1 MLKSRFLLLEL
12 DKYEADFY
20 HLPQFV
26 PYLKQDQESLEL
38 EGFNWEKSI
47 EAMKCLLKEH
57 DFEEYKLY
65 KQFVKK
71 WDYYKILSK
80 CIKEENWSEAEK
92 TIDKI
97 LSIDLLDPSA
107 YLNLGYI
114 SRIQKHLN
122 KAEQSY
128 LKGLELID
136 KGIPFLTGL
145 AKTYEELGKIDDAI
159 YVWQEIF
166 DLSKDGQNEEAMEM
180 LVKHKV
186 YKKTEK
192 RDPKTK
198 KKFFNF
204 EPDENFERLMR
215 KRFQRNYNNLI
226 VLTDLGLKLIEE
238 SFTKLAIKVFERVYH
253 LSQLEGKEIP
263 DHLKKIKI
271 DPCAELAL
279 KE

>member
-1 MLKSRFLLLEL
+1 MLKSKFLLLEL

-26 PYLKQDQESLEL
+26 PYLKKDQESLES
-38 EGFNWEKSI
+38 EGFSWEKSI
-47 EAMKCLLKEH
+47 EAMKDLLDEH

-65 KQFVKK
+65 KQFIKK
-71 WDYYKILSK
+71 WDYYKALSNF
-80 CIKEENWSEAEK
+80 IKEENWSEAEK

-114 SRIQKHLN
+114 SRVRRNLN

-128 LKGLELID
+128 LKGLELIANAV
-136 KGIPFLTGL
+136 PFLTGL

-159 YVWQEIF
+159 YTWQQIV
-166 DLSKDGQNEEAMEM
+166 DLSEEGQREDALDM
-180 LVKHKV
+180 LAKHKV
-186 YKKTEK
+186 YKRVEK

-198 KKFFNF
+198 RKSFKY

-215 KRFQRNYNNLI
+215 KKFQRNYDEI
-226 VLTDLGLKLIEE
+226 TVLTDLGLKLIEE
-238 SFTKLAIKVFERVYH
+238 SYTKLAIKVFERVYH

-263 DHLKKIKI
+263 EHLKKLKI
-271 DPCAELAL
+271 ENEAL
-279 KE
+279 TV